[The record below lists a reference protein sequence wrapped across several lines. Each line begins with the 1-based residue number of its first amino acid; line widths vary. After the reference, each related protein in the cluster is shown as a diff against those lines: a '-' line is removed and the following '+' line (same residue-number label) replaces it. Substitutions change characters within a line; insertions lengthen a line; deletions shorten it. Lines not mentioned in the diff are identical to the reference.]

1 MSLAIVPMSPEHL
14 DGAVALQRACFPPP
28 FPEDLLWSRGHLE
41 RHLELF
47 PAGQFVAVEGA
58 KVVASA
64 SSTRISEQNWIAHK
78 SWDET
83 VGGPLLTTFDAD
95 GSTLYGLDISVH
107 PDYRG
112 KGLGLDLYKMRFE
125 LVQVL
130 GLIRYGTACRL
141 PDFRTYQ
148 NLYSGLT
155 VEEYAENVVRGNTQ
169 DRTLTPLLRYG
180 LTFRG
185 VIHDYMDDY
194 ESDNSAALLEW
205 RP

>member
-1 MSLAIVPMSPEHL
+1 MSDEHL
-14 DGAVALQRACFPPP
+14 DGAVALQRACFPAP
-28 FPEDLLWSRGHLE
+28 FPEELLWTRDHLT

-47 PAGQFVAVEGA
+47 PKGQFIALDGDL
-58 KVVASA
+58 VVASA
-64 SSTRISEQNWIAHK
+64 SATRISEENWQAHR

-83 VGGPLLTTFDAD
+83 VGGPFLTTFDPH
-95 GSTLYGLDISVH
+95 GTTLYGLDISVH

-112 KGLGLDLYKMRFE
+112 QGLGRMLYLKRFDL
-125 LVQVL
+125 VTNL
-130 GLIRYGTACRL
+130 GFLRYGTACRL
-141 PDFRTYQ
+141 PDFRAFQ
-148 NLYSGLT
+148 NQHAGST
-155 VEEYAENVVRGNTQ
+155 VEEYADNVVRGKAQ

-185 VIHDYMDDY
+185 VIHEYMDDY